1 MDLHNASPAEPLHV
15 SARDADSSTDGGP
28 TPGTAAAD
36 AVLDNPA
43 WSSLTGRHG
52 HLAIGN
58 ELVRRFPDDVSPFVG
73 VKDWDHPEVW
83 DAILDVFGHEA
94 TVSVSHADP
103 LLPDGWAPV
112 FSIPGVQLVQTE
124 HLETRPDE
132 EAIELGEADA
142 TDMLELVERTRPG
155 PFLPRT
161 HELGRYVGI
170 RRAGRL
176 IAMAGERLHPEGWT
190 EISAVAVDEEH
201 RRQGLASRLVL
212 DVAFGIQQRGE
223 KALLHASAT
232 NTSAIAGYEKLGF
245 ALRRRLMFGAVRT
258 P

>member
-15 SARDADSSTDGGP
+15 SARQADLSTDDGP
-28 TPGTAAAD
+28 TPGTAATD

-124 HLETRPDE
+124 RLAPRPDE

-212 DVAFGIQQRGE
+212 DVAFDIQQRGE